1 MRKASA
7 FLLSCLA
14 VVASAPHATAATPMI
29 SAPSGSR
36 PVAVDPTITKIDL
49 TQDLSAASAKGNLLT
64 VKQQTSAFQTVGVTW
79 KGRDVTP
86 DLQISVRTRQDASWT
101 GWQDLDSDA
110 GDDDVAQSGVRG
122 GTDPLYVGPSTGVQ
136 AKIVVKS
143 GKLPA
148 EMKLELVDPGRSDYD
163 SIAAAVRP
171 GAYGAAT
178 AARPTIMTR
187 AQWGADESKVKCS
200 PEFTSTIK
208 AVVLHHTAGKNGY
221 TAAQVP
227 SIIRGDYAYHLSRG
241 WCDIGY
247 NALVDRFGRIWEGR
261 AGGLDKAVIGA
272 HAGGFNIDTFGV
284 SMIGNYDVTRPSS
297 AAVNAVAKVFA
308 WKLAQFHRDPKG
320 TTQLTSA
327 GGGTARY
334 PAGKTMSFPVIMG
347 HRNTGF
353 TACPGKYLY
362 PYLPQIRTKATQLMQ
377 AALINPT
384 LPKTTAP
391 LGSALTITARALR
404 KQSWRLDVTAPCNG
418 GRVARLT
425 GNAAAGTEITATWN
439 GRLANGTTARP
450 GNYALSLT
458 SSSSTGSAIPVART
472 VLVTPPL
479 PRVSAAMTPS
489 SGEGGY
495 VPVTPSRIYDTRSGT
510 NVGVGPGGS
519 ARIPVLGVAGVPTEG
534 ITSVVLNLTASCAT
548 AETALTVYPTGRLS
562 VRPVSAVPAGVTRSV
577 LVTTRI
583 GADGSITV
591 GNARSVTELTADV
604 LGYYTASGAPVQ
616 PIDGTR
622 IYDSRAAG
630 GPLTDGQVRTVTLPT
645 TLGGISSALI
655 SGVIADVSAVRPA
668 GAGTLVVGSGDLPT
682 LTYRKGETID
692 NLTVVPVSG
701 GLITLRNTGSPADAL
716 LDVRG
721 VITPQA
727 TGAVTAV
734 KPVLLT
740 TATLKEAT
748 PKKVT
753 VTGSAT
759 AVPSDATGVLIMLTA
774 TEPTASTA
782 LNAYPY
788 GGTPTNTAVL
798 RVVKGATRSNQV
810 LVPIGTAGAISLLN
824 GTGDTGVRVDVV
836 GYVR

>member
-1 MRKASA
+1 M
-7 FLLSCLA
+7 
-14 VVASAPHATAATPMI
+14 VMAPHASGAAEADPVP
-29 SAPSGSR
+29 A
-36 PVAVDPTITKIDL
+36 VAVSPTITKIDL
-49 TQDLSAASAKGNLLT
+49 TQDFSTASVEGTVLTAKQ
-64 VKQQTSAFQTVGVTW
+64 KTSAFQTVGVTW

-86 DLQISVRTRQDASWT
+86 DAQISVRTRHGESWSA
-101 GWQDLDSDA
+101 WQGLDSDA
-110 GDDDVAQSGVRG
+110 GDDEVAQAGVRG
-122 GTDPLYVGPSTGVQ
+122 GTDPLYVGPSDGVQ

-148 EMKLELVDPGRSDYD
+148 EMKLELVDPGESDYD
-163 SIAAAVRP
+163 SIAAASQP

-178 AARPTIMTR
+178 AAEPTIMSR

-200 PEFTSTIK
+200 PEFNSTIK

-284 SMIGNYDVTRPSS
+284 SMIGNYDVTRPSA
-297 AAVNAVAKVFA
+297 AAVDAVAKVFA
-308 WKLAQFHRDPKG
+308 WKLAQFHRDPQG
-320 TTQLTSA
+320 STSLTSA

-334 PAGKTMSFPVIMG
+334 PAGKTMTFPVIMG

-362 PYLPQIRTKATQLMQ
+362 AYLPQIRTKATQLMQ

-384 LPKTTAP
+384 LPKTTA
-391 LGSALTITARALR
+391 LRGSALTITARALR
-404 KQSWRLDVTAPCNG
+404 KQSWQLDVTAPCNG

-425 GNAAAGTEITATWN
+425 GTAAAGAKITATWN
-439 GRLANGTTARP
+439 GKLANGTTARP
-450 GNYALSLT
+450 GNYTLSLT
-458 SSSSTGSAIPVART
+458 SSSSTGSAKPVSRT
-472 VLVTPPL
+472 VLVTPPQ
-479 PRVSAAMTPS
+479 PPISGAQTPS

-495 VPVTPSRIYDTRSGT
+495 VAVTPSRIYDSRSGT
-510 NVGVGPGGS
+510 NVGLGPDAS
-519 ARIPVLGVAGVPTEG
+519 VRIPVRGVAGVPTEG
-534 ITSVVLNLTASCAT
+534 VTSVVLNVTASCAT
-548 AETALTVYPTGRLS
+548 AETALTAYPTGRVS
-562 VRPVSAVPAGVTRSV
+562 ARPVAEVPAGVTRSV
-577 LVTTRI
+577 MVTSRI

-591 GNARSVTELTADV
+591 GNARGVTELTADV
-604 LGYYTASGAPVQ
+604 LGYYTASGAPVL
-616 PIDGTR
+616 PIDGLR
-622 IYDSRAAG
+622 IYDSRTSG
-630 GPLTDGQVRTVTLPT
+630 GPLTDGQVRTATLPE
-645 TLGGISSALI
+645 TLGGISSSLI
-655 SGVIADVSAVRPA
+655 SAVIVDASAVRPV
-668 GAGTLVVGSGDLPT
+668 GAGGLVVGSGELPT
-682 LTYRKGETID
+682 LSYRKGETID
-692 NLTVVPVSG
+692 NLTIVPVSG
-701 GLITLRNTGSPADAL
+701 GLITLRNTGSPTDVV

-721 VITPQA
+721 VITTQA
-727 TGAVTAV
+727 TGMVTAV

-740 TATLKEAT
+740 TATLKAAT
-748 PKKVT
+748 PKKIT

-759 AVPSDATGVLIMLTA
+759 AVPTNATGVLITLTA

-788 GGTPTNTAVL
+788 GGTATNTAVL
-798 RVVKGATRSNQV
+798 RVVKGDTRSNQV